1 MRKRTSDADRSTPR
15 DTPIRV
21 VIVALDGHLAGTLD
35 RARPGLRRD
44 IPGLALSL
52 HAAAEW
58 AGDPQAVERCRAD
71 VATADIVINT
81 MLVMEEHIQ
90 PILPALQARRDHCDA
105 MVSCMSAGEVMR
117 LTRMGGF
124 SMDGKQGGP
133 LALLKRLRGGSKKE
147 GQEANAGS
155 AQMSMLRRIPKLLR
169 FIPGTAQDVR
179 AYFLSLQYWLA
190 GSEENIANLVRYL
203 VDRYADGERRP
214 LRGTLKVPPPL
225 EYPDVGIYHP
235 RLPGHI
241 SDDLGKLPPAGRD
254 CTGTV
259 GLLLMRSYVL
269 AGNANHYDGVI
280 ASLESRGLR
289 VVPAYASGLDA
300 RPAVERFFMHHG
312 RSTVDAV
319 ISLTGFSLVGG
330 PAYND
335 AKAAQELLTKLDV
348 PYLST
353 LAVEFQT
360 MEQWQDSDQGLL
372 PVEATMMV
380 AIPELDGSTGPMVF
394 GGRSN
399 AVAVD
404 QARDM
409 QSHNERT
416 EMLASRVAR
425 LVSLRRTAR
434 RDRKVAIVLFNF
446 PPNAGNTGT
455 AAYLSVF
462 SSLFNTL
469 TALKAAGYAVDV
481 PKDVDALREGIVN
494 GNASRYGAHA
504 NVHARVPVD
513 HHVRREPYLKQIEKQ
528 WGSAPGK
535 QQADGRSIFVLGERY
550 GNVFVGVQP
559 AFGYEGDPM
568 RLLFEKGF
576 TPTHAF
582 TAFYR
587 YLKEEFG
594 ADAVLHF
601 GTHGAL
607 EFMPGKQS
615 GLSAE
620 CWPDRLIGDLP
631 NLYLYASNNPSEGTI
646 AKRRAAATL
655 ISYLTPPIAH
665 AGLYRGLIDLKG
677 SIERWRSLPPDEVNE
692 RHGLAELIQAQG
704 AELDLNPAEP
714 AWGDAFEE
722 PIARLNKAVLEL
734 EYTLIPDGLHIVGQ
748 APTVDQRIDLLLAI
762 AEASHDARPA
772 REALAALVG
781 GANVNRSLAAGSM
794 PKTEENVSL
803 LTQLGETNRLLTEQ
817 HEIPS
822 ILHALDGGYV
832 RPAPGG
838 DLLRTPEIL
847 PTGRNLHGFDP
858 YRIPSRFAV
867 ADGARQTQRLLER
880 YAVEGNPLPECVA
893 LVLWGTD
900 NLKTEG
906 GPIAQALALMGTV
919 PRFDSFGRLTGATL
933 IPLAELGRPRID
945 CVMTLSG
952 IFRDLL
958 PLQTRLLADASY
970 LAATADEPLE
980 QNFVRK
986 HALAYQEAN
995 GCDLE
1000 TAALRVFSNADGAYG
1015 ANVNYLVDSSRW
1027 DEGDE
1032 LAETY
1037 TRRKCFA
1044 YGRSGKPMQNADLL
1058 TSVLGNVELAYQ
1070 NLDSVELG
1078 VTSIDHY
1085 FDTLGGISR
1094 AVGRARG
1101 TDVPVFIGDQT
1112 TGDGVVR
1119 TLAEQVALETRTRM
1133 LNPKWYEG
1141 MLAHGYE
1148 GVRQIETHVTNT
1160 MGWSATTGQVAPWVY
1175 QRLTETYV
1183 LDDEMRERLAA
1194 LNPTASAKVASRLIE
1209 AHERNYWTPDAA
1221 TLEALRRAG
1230 EELED
1235 RLEGVF
1241 QEAAA

>member
-1 MRKRTSDADRSTPR
+1 MRKRTSAADRS
-15 DTPIRV
+15 TPIRV

-44 IPGLALSL
+44 IPGLELSL

-90 PILPALQARRDHCDA
+90 PILPALQARRDQCDA
-105 MVSCMSAGEVMR
+105 MISCMSAGEVMR
-117 LTRMGGF
+117 LTRLGGF

-133 LALLKRLRGGSKKE
+133 MALLKRLRGGSKKE
-147 GQEANAGS
+147 GEENKGNAGS
-155 AQMSMLRRIPKLLR
+155 QQMSMLRRIPKLLR

-190 GSEENIANLVRYL
+190 GSEENVANMVRFL
-203 VDRYADGERRP
+203 VDRYADGERRV
-214 LRGTLKVPPPL
+214 LRGTLKVPPPV

-241 SDDLGKLPPAGRD
+241 SDDLAKLPAAGRD
-254 CTGTV
+254 SKGTV

-280 ASLESRGLR
+280 AALESRGLR

-300 RPAVERFFMHHG
+300 RPAVERFFMHGG
-312 RSTVDAV
+312 RATVDAV
-319 ISLTGFSLVGG
+319 VSLTGFSLVGG

-353 LAVEFQT
+353 MSVEFQT
-360 MEQWQDSDQGLL
+360 LEQWQDSDQGLL

-380 AIPELDGSTGPMVF
+380 AIPELDGSIGPMVF

-399 AVAVD
+399 SVAVD
-404 QARDM
+404 EARDM
-409 QSHNERT
+409 QSQPERT
-416 EMLASRVAR
+416 QMLASRVAR

-469 TALKAAGYAVDV
+469 TALKAAGYGVDV
-481 PKDVDALREGIVN
+481 PKDVDALRESIIN

-513 HHVRREPYLKQIEKQ
+513 DHVRREPYLKQIEQQ

-535 QQADGRSIFVLGERY
+535 QQADGRSIFVLGERF

-677 SIERWRSLPPDEVNE
+677 SIERWRSLPPEETNE
-692 RHGLAELIQAQG
+692 REGLAELIQAQG
-704 AELDLNPAEP
+704 AELDLCPAEP
-714 AWGDAFEE
+714 SWGDAFEE

-748 APTVDQRIDLLLAI
+748 APTAEQRIDLLLAI

-772 REALAALVG
+772 RESLAALVG
-781 GANVNRSLAAGSM
+781 GASVNRALAAGAMS
-794 PKTEENVSL
+794 KTEENVSL

-822 ILHALDGGYV
+822 MLHALDGGYV
-832 RPAPGG
+832 QPAPGG

-880 YAVEGNPLPECVA
+880 YSIEGNPLPECVA

-906 GPIAQALALMGTV
+906 GPIAQALALMGTK
-919 PRFDSFGRLTGATL
+919 PRFDSFGRLAGAEL
-933 IPLAELGRPRID
+933 IPLEELGRPRID

-970 LAATADEPLE
+970 LAATAEEPLE

-986 HALAYQEAN
+986 HALAYREAN

-1101 TDVPVFIGDQT
+1101 TDVPVYIGDQT

-1194 LNPTASAKVASRLIE
+1194 LNPTASAKVANRLIE
-1209 AHERNYWTPDAA
+1209 AHERNYWSPDPA

-1235 RLEGVF
+1235 RLEGVY